1 MGEIF
6 KSNVILSQIH
16 VGKKIQ
22 ELPIE
27 VDITQN
33 KQTKQPQGRV
43 ELSETPVSLF
53 PLFETPLKLGWLS
66 PGWTARCPS
75 IYGVSIWTRRLFQS
89 LTQRE
94 EPRTPAYL
102 PGGSLQAPTSL
113 SSLGGFPCVG
123 KAGWRPCSGGWNQPH
138 PSMGA
143 TWWFLTLAAHRP
155 PKPGTQAQPAEPSKS
170 GIPAGKK
177 KAGSRDRVGDKEK
190 ET

>member
-6 KSNVILSQIH
+6 KSNVILSHIH

-27 VDITQN
+27 VDFTQN

-75 IYGVSIWTRRLFQS
+75 IYGC
-89 LTQRE
+89 
-94 EPRTPAYL
+94 PY
-102 PGGSLQAPTSL
+102 G
-113 SSLGGFPCVG
+113 LGV
-123 KAGWRPCSGGWNQPH
+123 CSR
-138 PSMGA
+138 A
-143 TWWFLTLAAHRP
+143 
-155 PKPGTQAQPAEPSKS
+155 
-170 GIPAGKK
+170 
-177 KAGSRDRVGDKEK
+177 
-190 ET
+190 